1 MSNRARLTGALL
13 GAAALLG
20 LTGCRQDMHDQPKLK
35 TLGHVMF
42 FDDGRASRPPV
53 AGAVAR
59 GDLRADDHLY
69 TGYVNGE
76 LATEFPMPVTREVV
90 MRGRERFEIYCSPC
104 HGRLGDGGGAIVQRG
119 FQRPPSYH
127 IERLRREPVGHF
139 YNVIANG
146 KGRMYSFNDR
156 IQVEDRW
163 AIVSY
168 IRALQLSQSVGVDEL
183 PQAMVA
189 ELRAEGIE

>member
-1 MSNRARLTGALL
+1 MNSRRRLTLLL
-13 GAAALLG
+13 GAAALVG
-20 LTGCRQDMHDQPKLK
+20 LAGCRQDMHDQPKLE
-35 TLGHVMF
+35 TLEHGMF

-59 GDLRADDHLY
+59 GELREDELLY

-76 LATEFPMPVTREVV
+76 LATEFPMAVTRAVV
-90 MRGRERFEIYCSPC
+90 ERGRDRFDIYCSPC
-104 HGRLGDGGGAIVQRG
+104 HGRLGDGAGAVVQRG

-127 IERLRREPVGHF
+127 SERLRGEPVGHF
-139 YNVIANG
+139 YNVISNG

-156 IQVEDRW
+156 VPVEDRW

-168 IRALQLSQSVGVDEL
+168 IRALQLSQAAPVDEL
-183 PQAMVA
+183 PQEMAA